1 MRFRILVSICA
12 MVLFGGCS
20 YFSGVSV
27 TFDPNASDAV
37 VKDLGDYLEGRGFDL
52 HAKDGGRVYYRHGAT
67 GLRAQFRTR
76 KEGLSFGAGKV
87 NSKAF
92 TDDEIELIDGI
103 VLWMVSHHE
112 LILRGQVSKRC
123 VSADVRKQFKERIQ
137 DS

>member
-1 MRFRILVSICA
+1 MRFKILVSMC
-12 MVLFGGCS
+12 MVLLLGGCT
-20 YFSGVSV
+20 YHRGVSV
-27 TFDPNASDAV
+27 TFDPNASDAL
-37 VKDLGDYLEGRGFDL
+37 VKDLGEYLEGRGFDL
-52 HAKDGGRVYYRHGAT
+52 HAKDGEWVCYRHGAT

-76 KEGLSFGAGKV
+76 EEGLSFGAGKV

-112 LILRGQVSKRC
+112 SILRGQVSKRC